1 LPKNKIM
8 NKLTAALAIFVLGL
22 VAIRGAA
29 VAAEPS
35 PVQTRTDNQ
44 TNSPA
49 SRIPFELGRPIRLTI
64 QSPAAEWRGQPIHL
78 VDLKSIQ
85 FELDKQTSHL
95 TADIK
100 ADVRT
105 FDNVAYDISVAVL
118 DANGRLLGTSRGC
131 CNVQRIFEGKSTI
144 LPQTVGLDFGISL
157 DYVHAATFMVGISNR
172 KIVTPEEWYKQQNA
186 IVLTPKPIALN
197 VKPAVE
203 GWRQWEGMG
212 DPNGTPIY
220 AECLTALAADAAGNI
235 WVGTS
240 RGRVFSI
247 AKNDSRMPVDDEG
260 QPAIGQRAFSIAK
273 NDSCVLQA
281 NLRDVQITSIAVDGP
296 DIVWLATNDG
306 IRKLSRDK
314 DAWKLMEQRE
324 YYEGQPAGV
333 SGGYMPAAD
342 GVRLWGY
349 VDRIYFPPK
358 NHTYAPLAVSVEH
371 GLFCYGGYHGVWH
384 HFMPHYWGPSS
395 ELLDLRELIP
405 HRRATCVV
413 EDSDANL
420 WVGTQWDGLVRFNAH
435 ARDYHKR
442 ESTEKKSDG
451 TEFASFGAKE
461 VGRDFDRVVNLKPG
475 QTKGIWAILG
485 HKNDQ
490 TVLARFDGQTWTTLA
505 LPEKSYKAICLA
517 EIKPNVI
524 LVAIEF
530 VGPDEDHQNQ
540 SLLQVNWKSQAI
552 EEVAG
557 PQSVFEIIALPD
569 GRVFAASWSGLYE
582 KKSKN

>member
-1 LPKNKIM
+1 M
-8 NKLTAALAIFVLGL
+8 NKPIAALAVFVLGL

-29 VAAEPS
+29 VAAEPA
-35 PVQTRTDNQ
+35 PVQARTDNL
-44 TNSPA
+44 TALPA
-49 SRIPFELGRPIRLTI
+49 STIPFEMGRPIRLAI

-85 FELDKQTSHL
+85 FELNKQTSRL

-100 ADVRT
+100 AEVRT
-105 FDNVAYDISVAVL
+105 FDNIAYDISVAVF
-118 DANGRLLGTSRGC
+118 DANGRLLGASRGC
-131 CNVQRIFEGKSTI
+131 CNVQRIMHGKSTI
-144 LPQTVGLDFGISL
+144 MAQAVSLDFGVSL

-172 KIVTPEEWYKQQNA
+172 KVVTPEEWYKQQNA
-186 IVLTPKPIALN
+186 IVLTPKPIVLN

-203 GWRQWEGMG
+203 GWRTWEGMS

-220 AECLTALAADAAGNI
+220 AECLTALAADDAGNV

-247 AKNDSRMPVDDEG
+247 AE
-260 QPAIGQRAFSIAK
+260 

-306 IRKLSRDK
+306 IRQLSRDK
-314 DAWKLMEQRE
+314 DAWKLREQRM

-333 SGGYMPAAD
+333 SGGYIPAAD

-384 HFMPHYWGPSS
+384 HFMPHYLGPGS
-395 ELLDLRELIP
+395 EWLDLRELIP
-405 HRRATCVV
+405 HRRATCIV

-442 ESTEKKSDG
+442 EAADKKSDG
-451 TEFASFGAKE
+451 TEFVTFGPKE
-461 VGRDFDRVVNLKPG
+461 VGRDFDRVVDVKRG
-475 QTKGIWAILG
+475 QTKGIWVILG

-490 TVLARFDGQTWTTLA
+490 TVLARFDGQAWTTLA
-505 LPEKSYKAICLA
+505 LPEKSYKATCLA

-530 VGPDEDHQNQ
+530 VGPDENHQDQ
-540 SLLQVNWKSQAI
+540 SLLQVNWKSQTI

-557 PQSVFEIIALPD
+557 PQSVFEIMALPD
-569 GRVFAASWSGLYE
+569 DRVFAASWSGLYE
-582 KKSKN
+582 KRSKN